1 MSKSTIGQVSPG
13 AQADAVHSSVQ
24 RFRTTST
31 FLLCVLIA
39 AIWISGPAIGYS
51 ESSLGAP
58 SSPGQEF
65 RDAPSIEGI
74 SDWINS
80 EPLAITDLRGKVVM
94 LDFWT
99 YTCVNCIRTFLQLK
113 DWHDQY
119 SDDGLVII
127 GIHTPE
133 FEFEKY
139 KGNVAEAVE
148 AHGISWPVAL
158 DNDYVTW
165 DNYENVFWP
174 TKYLIDA
181 KGRLRYHRVG
191 ECAYKRVEEEIRLL
205 LIESGS
211 NLSDDPPTNFPDHLP
226 DPKYTE
232 APDREITRELYTG
245 YERGDFE
252 REYYGTG
259 YVDQAEY
266 YSEPGQNL
274 LLQAPEYL
282 APGFL
287 YFNGA
292 WLNERQR
299 ALHGRVSEGFEDY
312 VSLVYSARTVNAV
325 LAAING
331 EPIKVR
337 VQLDD
342 EYFTDENRG
351 PDVTIGADGESY
363 LWVNHSRMYQIVAN
377 PSYAQRKELRLS
389 VNSNQLAV
397 YAFTFGIY
405 DQGP

>member
-1 MSKSTIGQVSPG
+1 MP
-13 AQADAVHSSVQ
+13 AVLSA
-24 RFRTTST
+24 
-31 FLLCVLIA
+31 FLLCILIA
-39 AIWISGPAIGYS
+39 AVWIIGPAIGYS
-51 ESSLGAP
+51 EPFVGVTSST
-58 SSPGQEF
+58 GQKFPE
-65 RDAPSIEGI
+65 ASSIEGI

-99 YTCVNCIRTFLQLK
+99 YTCVNCIRTLPQLK

-133 FEFEKY
+133 FEFEKNT
-139 KGNVAEAVE
+139 GNVAQAME
-148 AHGISWPVAL
+148 AHGIFWPVAL

-181 KGRLRYHRVG
+181 KGRQRYHRVG
-191 ECAYKRVEEEIRLL
+191 EGAYERVEEEIRLL

-211 NLSDDPPTNFPDHLP
+211 DLSDDPPTNFPDHLP

-266 YSEPGQNL
+266 YSEPGQNIL
-274 LLQAPEYL
+274 LEAPEYL
-282 APGFL
+282 TPGYL
-287 YFNGA
+287 YFNGS
-292 WLNERQR
+292 WINEGQR

-325 LAAING
+325 LAAANG
-331 EPIKVR
+331 EPVKVL
-337 VQLDD
+337 VQLDG
-342 EYFTDENRG
+342 EFLTNENRG

-363 LWVNHSRMYQIVAN
+363 LWVNQSRMYQVVAS
-377 PSYAQRKELRLS
+377 PSYAQRKELRIS

-405 DQGP
+405 DRGP

>member
-1 MSKSTIGQVSPG
+1 MS
-13 AQADAVHSSVQ
+13 AVLSA
-24 RFRTTST
+24 
-31 FLLCVLIA
+31 FLLCILIA
-39 AIWISGPAIGYS
+39 AVWIIGPAIGYS
-51 ESSLGAP
+51 EPFVGATSST
-58 SSPGQEF
+58 GQKFPE
-65 RDAPSIEGI
+65 ASSIEGI

-99 YTCVNCIRTFLQLK
+99 YTCVNCIRTLPQLK
-113 DWHDQY
+113 DWHEQY

-133 FEFEKY
+133 FEFEKNS
-139 KGNVAEAVE
+139 GNVAQAMED
-148 AHGISWPVAL
+148 HRISWPVAL

-191 ECAYKRVEEEIRLL
+191 EGAYERVEEEIRLL

-211 NLSDDPPTNFPDHLP
+211 DLSDDPPTNLPDHLP

-274 LLQAPEYL
+274 LLEAPEYL
-282 APGFL
+282 TPGYL
-287 YFNGA
+287 YFNGS
-292 WLNERQR
+292 WINEGQR

-325 LAAING
+325 LAAANG
-331 EPIKVR
+331 EPVKVL
-337 VQLDD
+337 VQLDG
-342 EYFTDENRG
+342 EFLTNENRG

-363 LWVNHSRMYQIVAN
+363 LWVDQSRMYQVVAS
-377 PSYAQRKELRLS
+377 PSYAQRKELRIS

-405 DQGP
+405 DRGP

>member
-1 MSKSTIGQVSPG
+1 
-13 AQADAVHSSVQ
+13 
-24 RFRTTST
+24 
-31 FLLCVLIA
+31 
-39 AIWISGPAIGYS
+39 
-51 ESSLGAP
+51 
-58 SSPGQEF
+58 
-65 RDAPSIEGI
+65 
-74 SDWINS
+74 
-80 EPLAITDLRGKVVM
+80 M

-99 YTCVNCIRTFLQLK
+99 YTCVNCIRTLPQLK

-119 SDDGLVII
+119 SDNGLVII

-139 KGNVAEAVE
+139 KGNVAQAVE

-165 DNYENVFWP
+165 DSYENVFWP

-191 ECAYKRVEEEIRLL
+191 EGAYKRVEEEIRLL

-211 NLSDDPPTNFPDHLP
+211 NLSGDPPTNSPDHLP

-287 YFNGA
+287 YFSGA
-292 WLNERQR
+292 WLNEIQR
-299 ALHGRVSEGFEDY
+299 ALHGRVSEDFEDY

-325 LAAING
+325 LAAVDG

-342 EYFTDENRG
+342 EYLTDENRG
-351 PDVTIGADGESY
+351 PDVTI
-363 LWVNHSRMYQIVAN
+363 
-377 PSYAQRKELRLS
+377 
-389 VNSNQLAV
+389 
-397 YAFTFGIY
+397 
-405 DQGP
+405 

>member
-1 MSKSTIGQVSPG
+1 MGMPPSQTSPTAENG
-13 AQADAVHSSVQ
+13 YKLQAKPVRAVLSA
-24 RFRTTST
+24 
-31 FLLCVLIA
+31 FLLCILIA
-39 AIWISGPAIGYS
+39 AFWISGPAIGYS
-51 ESSLGAP
+51 EPFSGAQSST
-58 SSPGQEF
+58 GQIFPE
-65 RDAPSIEGI
+65 APSIEGI

-80 EPLAITDLRGKVVM
+80 EPMAITDLRGKVVM

-99 YTCVNCIRTFLQLK
+99 YTCVNCIRTLPQLK

-119 SDDGLVII
+119 CDNGLVII

-139 KGNVAEAVE
+139 KGNVAQAVE

-165 DNYENVFWP
+165 DSYENVFWP

-191 ECAYKRVEEEIRLL
+191 EGAYKRVEEEIRLL

-211 NLSDDPPTNFPDHLP
+211 NLSGDPPTNSPAHLP
-226 DPKYTE
+226 YPKYTE

-287 YFNGA
+287 YFSGA
-292 WLNERQR
+292 WLNEIQR
-299 ALHGRVSEGFEDY
+299 ALHGRVSEDFEDY

-325 LAAING
+325 LAAVDG

-342 EYFTDENRG
+342 EYLTDENRG

-363 LWVNHSRMYQIVAN
+363 LWVNRSRMYQVVAN
-377 PSYAQRKELRLS
+377 PRYAQRKELRLS
-389 VNSNQLAV
+389 VNSDQFAV